1 MTPGQGVLLMAAL
14 LSASIAQAQ
23 PPAAEAPTAVFRR
36 ANESAARSQWDEAL
50 AAYSQLEKTGSHAP
64 SLYWNWSQTAAAS
77 GRKGE
82 ALWAAL
88 RARELAPSDSSF
100 YREIERLRGEL
111 GLDPSEISLGWLG
124 DLRAFGRRFRLDIVS
139 SVLFLISILGLVG
152 KKKHITVSRG
162 ALAAGLLLVL
172 PLLAGVWREPRG
184 VVIQKDAP
192 LLDIPR
198 NDAIALANLREGEAV
213 PLLAEEGDYVR
224 IQDASGARGFAL
236 KADVRKIG
244 ME

>member
-1 MTPGQGVLLMAAL
+1 MRLRISLPLLAIL
-14 LSASIAQAQ
+14 LSAPLVQAQA
-23 PPAAEAPTAVFRR
+23 PEAETPTATFRR

-50 AAYSQLEKTGSHAP
+50 AAYAQLEKTGPRAP
-64 SLYWNWSQTAAAS
+64 SLYWNWAQAASAS

-82 ALWAAL
+82 AMWAAL
-88 RARELAPSDSSF
+88 RARELAPADSSL

-111 GLDPSEISLGWLG
+111 GLDPSEISLGLLG
-124 DLRAFGRRFRLDIVS
+124 DLRVYARRFRLDIVAILMFLVS
-139 SVLFLISILGLVG
+139 IGVLIGRKPRPG
-152 KKKHITVSRG
+152 VSR
-162 ALAAGLLLVL
+162 AAFAVGLLLAL
-172 PLLAGVWREPRG
+172 PFFLGAWREPRG
-184 VVIQKDAP
+184 VIVQKDAP

-213 PLLAEEGDYVR
+213 PLLAIEGDYVR
-224 IQDASGARGFAL
+224 IQDASGARGFAH